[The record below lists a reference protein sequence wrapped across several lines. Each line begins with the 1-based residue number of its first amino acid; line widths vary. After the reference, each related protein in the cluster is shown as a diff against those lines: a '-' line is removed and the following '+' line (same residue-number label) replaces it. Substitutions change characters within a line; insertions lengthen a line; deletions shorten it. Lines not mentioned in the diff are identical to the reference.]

1 MTTATHSELELEA
14 IRICQELI
22 RIPSVNYG
30 EGKGDEKD
38 VAAHVVK
45 LLSEVGIVSQTY
57 ESAPGRCNVI
67 ARIKGSNP
75 NRPGLV
81 VHGHLDVVPVNAA
94 DWSVDPFSAEI
105 KDGFIY
111 FYRLTDSDL
120 LSSPNRITLGSSQNG
135 SLTATVNNPEQALL
149 NIQSSTNLIDWNT
162 LKTILN
168 EPSFKIVV
176 PANKKQEFIRAIE
189 SY

>member
-1 MTTATHSELELEA
+1 MTAATHSELELEA

-22 RIPSVNYG
+22 RIPSVNFG
-30 EGKGDEKD
+30 DGKGDEKD

-81 VHGHLDVVPVNAA
+81 VHGHFDVVPANAA
-94 DWSVDPFSAEI
+94 DWSVDPFAAEI
-105 KDGFIY
+105 KDGYIWVQRDRVDRY
-111 FYRLTDSDL
+111 FLPGGVARQTDEAGGPGGGD
-120 LSSPNRITLGSSQNG
+120 RERRGGSS
-135 SLTATVNNPEQALL
+135 SLQRTGEGGAVGVPSCQLPE
-149 NIQSSTNLIDWNT
+149 TE
-162 LKTILN
+162 K
-168 EPSFKIVV
+168 
-176 PANKKQEFIRAIE
+176 
-189 SY
+189 

>member
-1 MTTATHSELELEA
+1 MTAATHSELELEA

-22 RIPSVNYG
+22 RIPSVNFG
-30 EGKGDEKD
+30 DGKGDEKD

-81 VHGHLDVVPVNAA
+81 VHGHLDVVPANAA
-94 DWSVDPFSAEI
+94 DWSVDPFAAKSKMDISGVA
-105 KDGFIY
+105 G
-111 FYRLTDSDL
+111 
-120 LSSPNRITLGSSQNG
+120 P
-135 SLTATVNNPEQALL
+135 
-149 NIQSSTNLIDWNT
+149 
-162 LKTILN
+162 
-168 EPSFKIVV
+168 
-176 PANKKQEFIRAIE
+176 
-189 SY
+189 